1 MIKSQRGAQTRGY
14 AVGDIKE
21 IEHSMTALLKG
32 LVYTKEFT
40 KGTMI

>member
-1 MIKSQRGAQTRGY
+1 MIKSQRGAQTLGY

-21 IEHSMTALLKG
+21 IAHSMTALLKG
-32 LVYTKEFT
+32 LAHTKEFT